1 MLWMGMLIVA
11 AGSKIDTRNFTAFR
25 AQADRCFLHAQMSN
39 DHDTRQRWLSLGATW
54 LEFADRINAKWPMT
68 VHSALDVGDD
78 KENQTWH

>member
-1 MLWMGMLIVA
+1 MLWRGMLIVA
-11 AGSKIDTRNFTAFR
+11 TGLKIGTRNFTAFR

-68 VHSALDVGDD
+68 VSNPLDAG
-78 KENQTWH
+78 ERQTWH